1 MGTVGFIPTM
11 GALHDGHISLIKK
24 SNNLCQNT
32 VVSIYVN
39 PMQFSPSEDF
49 DTYPKNVELD
59 LEILSTLQV
68 EAIFLPTDL
77 IMYPQDFSTF
87 VEEIKLS
94 KVLEGESRP
103 TFFRGVTTVVVK
115 LFNIVQPTHVFF
127 GKKDAQQLLII
138 KKIIKDLAYDIKLI
152 ACPIIR
158 ERNGLAKSS
167 RNQYLTEINQ
177 KHANR
182 IYKSLECGREMLDSG
197 ERNASIIRKKI
208 IEFLRKEIKI
218 KIDYVSIADI
228 DTLDEVSMEIID
240 NILVSVAVCIEGIRL
255 IDNFNYCFKEID

>member
-1 MGTVGFIPTM
+1 MGTVGFVPTM

-32 VVSIYVN
+32 VASIYVN

-49 DTYPKNVELD
+49 GTYPKNIELD
-59 LEILSTLQV
+59 LEVLSTLEV
-68 EAIFLPTDL
+68 EAVFLPTDL

-103 TFFRGVTTVVVK
+103 TFFRGVATVVVK
-115 LFNIVQPTHVFF
+115 LFNIVQPSHVFF
-127 GKKDAQQLLII
+127 GQKDAQQLLVI
-138 KKIIKDLAYDIKLI
+138 KKIIKDLAYDVKLI
-152 ACPIIR
+152 GCPIIR

-167 RNQYLTEINQ
+167 RNQYLTEKNQ
-177 KHANR
+177 KHATR
-182 IYKSLECGREMLDSG
+182 IYKGLEYGKRMLDSG

-208 IEFLRKEIKI
+208 IEFLKKGKHIN
-218 KIDYVSIADI
+218 IDYVSITYI

-240 NILVSVAVCIEGIRL
+240 SILVSIAVYIEGIRL
-255 IDNFNYCFKEID
+255 IDNFKYCINVID